1 MVIRVREMSGK
12 ILPVVQVKIKSVQKQ
27 LDPRSGPGDSKLYTY
42 PIFFGGCVSKYP
54 EYPSQNLSLCHAR
67 KIIYKPVDLFHSSF

>member
-42 PIFFGGCVSKYP
+42 PIFLAAAFRSIL
-54 EYPSQNLSLCHAR
+54 NTLL
-67 KIIYKPVDLFHSSF
+67 KIFLFAMLAK